1 MMQKIQKFGGAMFTP
16 VLLFSF
22 AGVMVGIGTLCTTE
36 AVLGS
41 LAAPTSMWYLVWNV
55 ILQGAWCVFNQ
66 LPLLFVVGLPIGLAK
81 KQAARCCMEA
91 LVLYLTFH
99 YFVNTILS
107 QWGGVFGVDFSAET
121 GGSSGLTM
129 IANIKTLDMGMFGAL
144 LVSGIV
150 IYLHNKFFDTELPE
164 WLGSFNG
171 STFIFMIGFFA
182 MLPVALLSVIIW
194 PNIQHGMQIFQN
206 FVMNSGAFGVWV
218 FIFLERLLIPFGLH
232 HLMYSPFYYDN
243 LVCPGGIYSYWATQ
257 LPALASSTASLK
269 SLCPQASFTA
279 TGFSKLF
286 GCPGIALAFYAT
298 AKPEK
303 KTQLRGLL
311 IPITLTA
318 IVCGVTEPIEF
329 TFLFI
334 APALFVVHAFLAACL
349 STTMNLF
356 GIVGVFSGGLI
367 EMSSLN
373 FIPLMNSHWKEYLL
387 LLVIGLVYTGIYFAV
402 FRFLI
407 LKFDFKTPGREESDE
422 TKFYSKAEFRAKQ
435 AGNVE
440 MDKKTMLA
448 AMIMEGLGGAEN
460 IVDVTN
466 CATRLRINVKDETL
480 VKDDAYFKGVGSHGI
495 SKNGKAMQVIV
506 GMSVPSVREK
516 FENIMANPSAYKM
529 NTEDD
534 EETQNKS
541 NDTQNKGE
549 ETKKNAERNIESG
562 DFALEQHEIKAVA
575 NGEVIPVSEVPDEVF
590 AEGALGEGVAVI
602 VTDGK
607 IYAPVDG
614 EISMIADTLH
624 AFGIS
629 TDDGL
634 ELLVHIGID
643 TVELEG
649 KGFTAK
655 VQAGDKVRAGQLI
668 CEVDMKVM
676 KAKGCKMHTP
686 ILMTNADECRDI
698 RLIPDKCAKAGKTT
712 VITYRK

>member
-66 LPLLFVVGLPIGLAK
+66 LPLLFVVGLPIGLAS

-107 QWGGVFGVDFSAET
+107 QWGGVFGVDFSAEI

-171 STFIFMIGFFA
+171 STFIFMIGFLV

-206 FVMNSGAFGVWV
+206 FVMTSGAFGVWV

-303 KTQLRGLL
+303 KTQLKGLL

-334 APALFVVHAFLAACL
+334 APVLFVVHAFLAACL

-373 FIPLMNSHWKEYLL
+373 FIPLMSTHWKEYLL
-387 LLVIGLVYTGIYFAV
+387 LLVIGLVYTAIYFVV

-407 LKFDFKTPGREESDE
+407 VKFDFKTPGREESDE
-422 TKFYSKAEFRAKQ
+422 TKFYSKAEFRARQ

-448 AMIMEGLGGAEN
+448 AMIMEGLGGADN

-466 CATRLRINVKDETL
+466 CATRLRINVKDETV

-516 FENIMANPSAYKM
+516 FENIMANPSAYALDKGDSEDAPKQQAPDAAG
-529 NTEDD
+529 NTE
-534 EETQNKS
+534 
-541 NDTQNKGE
+541 
-549 ETKKNAERNIESG
+549 SG
-562 DFALEQHEIKAVA
+562 VDADQSAMQRHEIKAA
-575 NGEVIPVSEVPDEVF
+575 ADGEVIPVSDVPDEVF
-590 AEGALGEGVAVI
+590 AGGALGEGVAVI
-602 VTDGK
+602 VTDGMV
-607 IYAPVDG
+607 YAPVDG
-614 EISMIADTLH
+614 EIFTVADTLH
-624 AFGIS
+624 AYGIA
-629 TDDGL
+629 TEDGL
-634 ELLVHIGID
+634 ELLVHIGIN
-643 TVELEG
+643 TVELGGE
-649 KGFTAK
+649 GFTAK
-655 VQAGDKVRAGQLI
+655 VKVGDKVRTGQLL
-668 CEVDMKVM
+668 CEVDMNLM
-676 KAKGCKMHTP
+676 KEKEIEMHTP
-686 ILMTNADECRDI
+686 ILMTNADECREI
-698 RLIPDKCAKAGKTT
+698 KLLPDKTAKAGKTT
-712 VITYRK
+712 VITYLK

>member
-41 LAAPTSMWYLVWNV
+41 LAAPTSMWYLIWNV

-91 LVLYLTFH
+91 LVLYLTFQ

-107 QWGGVFGVDFSAET
+107 QWGNVFGVDFAAEV

-150 IYLHNKFFDTELPE
+150 IYLHNKFFDTELPD

-171 STFIFMIGFFA
+171 STFIFMIGFFV
-182 MLPVALLSVIIW
+182 MLPVALLSVLIW

-206 FVMNSGAFGVWV
+206 FVMTSGPLGVWV

-243 LVCPGGIYSYWATQ
+243 LVCPGGIYAYWATQ
-257 LPALASSTASLK
+257 LPDLAASSASLK
-269 SLCPQASFTA
+269 SLCPEASFTA
-279 TGFSKLF
+279 TSFSKIF

-303 KTQLRGLL
+303 KKQLMGLL
-311 IPITLTA
+311 VPITLTA

-329 TFLFI
+329 TFLFM
-334 APALFVVHAFLAACL
+334 APALFVVHAFLAACI

-356 GIVGVFSGGLI
+356 GIVGVFAGGLI

-373 FIPLMNSHWKEYLL
+373 FIPLMTSHWKEYLL
-387 LLVIGLVYTGIYFAV
+387 MLVIGLIYTGIWFVV

-407 LKFDFKTPGREESDE
+407 LKFDFKTPGREDTDE

-435 AGNVE
+435 AGGAE

-448 AMIMEGLGGAEN
+448 ALILEGLGGADN

-466 CATRLRINVKDETL
+466 CATRLRVNVKDPAP
-480 VKDDAYFKGVGSHGI
+480 VKDDAYFKGVGAHGI

-506 GMSVPSVREK
+506 GMSVASVRER
-516 FENIMANPSAYKM
+516 FENIMANPSAYALDM
-529 NTEDD
+529 GESAA
-534 EETQNKS
+534 EESAATTS
-541 NDTQNKGE
+541 DSGAASDRS
-549 ETKKNAERNIESG
+549 ETSVTSDLPK
-562 DFALEQHEIKAVA
+562 HELKAVA
-575 NGEVIPVSEVPDEVF
+575 DGEAMPVSDVPDEVF
-590 AEGALGEGVAVI
+590 ASKALGDGVAVI

-607 IYAPVDG
+607 VYAPADG
-614 EISMIADTLH
+614 EISMIAETLH
-624 AFGIS
+624 AYGI
-629 TDDGL
+629 TTGDGL
-634 ELLVHIGID
+634 ELLVHIGIN
-643 TVELEG
+643 TVELKGE
-649 KGFTAK
+649 GFTPK
-655 VQAGDKVRAGQLI
+655 VKEGDTVKAGQLL
-668 CEVDMKVM
+668 CEVDMKLM
-676 KAKGCKMHTP
+676 EEKGYPMHTP
-686 ILMTNADECRDI
+686 ILMTNGDECEDI
-698 RLIPDKCAKAGKTT
+698 QLLPGKEVKAGQTT
-712 VITYRK
+712 VITYHK

>member
-41 LAAPTSMWYLVWNV
+41 LAAPTSMWYLIWNV

-99 YFVNTILS
+99 YFINTILT
-107 QWGGVFGVDFSAET
+107 QWGGVFGVDFAAEV

-144 LVSGIV
+144 LVSGLV
-150 IYLHNKFFDTELPE
+150 IFLHNKFFDTELPD

-171 STFIFMIGFFA
+171 STFIFMIGFFV
-182 MLPVALLSVIIW
+182 MLPVALLSVLIW
-194 PNIQHGMQIFQN
+194 PNIQHGMSVFQN
-206 FVMNSGAFGVWV
+206 FVMTTGSFGVWV

-232 HLMYSPFYYDN
+232 HLLYSPFYYDN

-257 LPALASSTASLK
+257 LPALAASTASLK
-269 SLCPQASFTA
+269 SLCPQAAFTA
-279 TGFSKLF
+279 TGFSKIF
-286 GCPGIALAFYAT
+286 GCPGIAMAFYAT

-303 KTQLRGLL
+303 KKQLKGLL

-373 FIPLMNSHWKEYLL
+373 FIPLMKSHWQQYLL
-387 LLVIGLVYTGIYFAV
+387 LLVIGLVYTGIYFVV

-407 LKFDFKTPGREESDE
+407 KKFNFKTPGREDTDE
-422 TKFYSKAEFRAKQ
+422 TKFYSKAEFRARQ
-435 AGNVE
+435 AGGAE

-448 AMIMEGLGGAEN
+448 ALILEGLGGADN

-466 CATRLRINVKDETL
+466 CATRLRVNVKDEKV

-506 GMSVPSVREK
+506 GMSVASVREK
-516 FENIMANPSAYKM
+516 FENIMANPSAYALD
-529 NTEDD
+529 TGVEQEQAADSGA
-534 EETQNKS
+534 QNATPADAS
-541 NDTQNKGE
+541 D
-549 ETKKNAERNIESG
+549 AP
-562 DFALEQHEIKAVA
+562 QHEIKAVA
-575 NGEVIPVSEVPDEVF
+575 NGEAIPVSDVPDEVF
-590 AEGALGEGVAVI
+590 ASKALGDGVAVI

-607 IYAPVDG
+607 VYAPADG
-614 EISMIADTLH
+614 EISMVADTLH
-624 AFGIS
+624 AYGIS
-629 TDDGL
+629 TEDGL
-634 ELLVHIGID
+634 ELLVHIGIN
-643 TVELEG
+643 TVELNGE
-649 KGFTAK
+649 GFTPK
-655 VQAGDKVRAGQLI
+655 VKEGDKVRAGQLL
-668 CEVDMKVM
+668 CEVDMAFM
-676 KAKGCKMHTP
+676 KEKGYPMHTP
-686 ILMTNADECRDI
+686 ILMTNGDECADV
-698 RLIPDKCAKAGKTT
+698 RLLPNTDARAGQTT
-712 VITYRK
+712 VITYKK